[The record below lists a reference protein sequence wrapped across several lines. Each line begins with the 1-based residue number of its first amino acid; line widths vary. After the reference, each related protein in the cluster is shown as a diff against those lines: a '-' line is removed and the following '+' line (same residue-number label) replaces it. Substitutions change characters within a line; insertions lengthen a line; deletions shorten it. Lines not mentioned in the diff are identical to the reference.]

1 MSDDAANKTCAFDV
15 CQQCALGCCRDVNPP
30 LTVER
35 KKKISKYLQE
45 NGLRREKLF
54 VDAAY
59 SSPSVDATG
68 LCLFY
73 CKDTGKCQVHPVKPE
88 TCRAGPV
95 TFDINLHSRKVEW
108 FLKKTEVCALAER
121 LCENKDLFKA
131 HFEVAKAELLR
142 LIHELDSEALRA
154 LMLIEEPQTSKIG
167 EDILPKEALEK
178 LELV

>member
-35 KKKISKYLQE
+35 KKKISKYLQGHE
-45 NGLRREKLF
+45 LRREKLF

-59 SSPSVDATG
+59 SSPSVDSTG

-73 CKDTGKCQVHPVKPE
+73 SKNTGKCQVHPVKPE

-95 TFDINLHSRKVEW
+95 TFDINLRSHKVEW
-108 FLKKTEVCALAER
+108 FLKKTEVCALAKR
-121 LCENKDLFKA
+121 LCENEALLKE
-131 HFEVAKAELLR
+131 HFTVARAELLQ
-142 LIHELDSEALRA
+142 LIRELDSEALRA
-154 LMLIEEPQTSKIG
+154 ILLIGEPQTFKIG
-167 EDILPKEALEK
+167 EDELPEEVMQK
-178 LELV
+178 LGLV